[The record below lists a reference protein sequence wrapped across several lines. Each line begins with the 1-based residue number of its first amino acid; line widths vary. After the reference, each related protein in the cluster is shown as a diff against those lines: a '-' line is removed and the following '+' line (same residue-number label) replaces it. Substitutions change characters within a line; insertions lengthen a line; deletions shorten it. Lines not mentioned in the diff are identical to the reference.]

1 MAVYERI
8 QEKQNLNNSRYKKLD
23 KEAIVIKILISYYE
37 TVCLDLLLDLFK
49 FLHLSAIFCWIPVFP
64 PQFFSTS
71 SSVHLNCLLSWPW
84 NIKEVQLKY
93 FQDIQL
99 CTCFSMSNEKYIK
112 RIEKPKILQLQLLP
126 IVSKGFLQ
134 ELKYM

>member
-8 QEKQNLNNSRYKKLD
+8 KEKQNLYNSCYKKLD

-49 FLHLSAIFCWIPVFP
+49 FLHLSAIFCWIPVFL

-99 CTCFSMSNEKYIK
+99 CTCFSMSNEKYNK
-112 RIEKPKILQLQLLP
+112 RIEKPKILQLQLLL
-126 IVSKGFLQ
+126 IVSKGFL
-134 ELKYM
+134 

>member
-8 QEKQNLNNSRYKKLD
+8 KEKQNLYNSCYKKLD

-64 PQFFSTS
+64 AQFFSTS

-126 IVSKGFLQ
+126 IVSKGFL
-134 ELKYM
+134 

>member
-71 SSVHLNCLLSWPW
+71 FSVHLNCLLSWPW

-99 CTCFSMSNEKYIK
+99 CTCFSMSNEKYNK

-126 IVSKGFLQ
+126 IVSKGFL
-134 ELKYM
+134 

>member
-8 QEKQNLNNSRYKKLD
+8 QEKQNLNNSCYKKLD

-99 CTCFSMSNEKYIK
+99 CTCFSMSNEKYNK
-112 RIEKPKILQLQLLP
+112 RIEKPKILQLQLLL
-126 IVSKGFLQ
+126 IVSKGFL
-134 ELKYM
+134 

>member
-99 CTCFSMSNEKYIK
+99 CTCFSMSNKKYNK

-126 IVSKGFLQ
+126 IVSKGFL
-134 ELKYM
+134 

>member
-99 CTCFSMSNEKYIK
+99 CTCFSMSDKKYNK

-126 IVSKGFLQ
+126 IVSKGFL
-134 ELKYM
+134 

>member
-99 CTCFSMSNEKYIK
+99 CTCFSMSNEKYNK
-112 RIEKPKILQLQLLP
+112 RIEKPKILQLQILL
-126 IVSKGFLQ
+126 IVSKGFL
-134 ELKYM
+134 

>member
-99 CTCFSMSNEKYIK
+99 CTCFSMSNEKYNK
-112 RIEKPKILQLQLLP
+112 RIEKPKILQLQLLL
-126 IVSKGFLQ
+126 IVSKGFL
-134 ELKYM
+134 

>member
-49 FLHLSAIFCWIPVFP
+49 FLHLSAIFCWIPVFL

-99 CTCFSMSNEKYIK
+99 CTCFSMSNKKYNK

-126 IVSKGFLQ
+126 IVSKGFL
-134 ELKYM
+134 

>member
-99 CTCFSMSNEKYIK
+99 CTCFSMSNEKYNK

-126 IVSKGFLQ
+126 IVSKGFL
-134 ELKYM
+134 

>member
-99 CTCFSMSNEKYIK
+99 CTWFSMSNKKYNK

-126 IVSKGFLQ
+126 IVSKGFL
-134 ELKYM
+134 

>member
-99 CTCFSMSNEKYIK
+99 CTCFSMSNKKYNK

>member
-99 CTCFSMSNEKYIK
+99 CTCYSMCHEKYNK
-112 RIEKPKILQLQLLP
+112 RIEKPKILQFQLLP
-126 IVSKGFLQ
+126 IVSKGFL
-134 ELKYM
+134 

>member
-23 KEAIVIKILISYYE
+23 KEAIEIKILISYYE

-71 SSVHLNCLLSWPW
+71 SSFHLNCLLSWPW

-99 CTCFSMSNEKYIK
+99 CTCYSMSNAKYNK
-112 RIEKPKILQLQLLP
+112 RIEKPKILQLQLLL
-126 IVSKGFLQ
+126 IVSKGFL
-134 ELKYM
+134 

>member
-99 CTCFSMSNEKYIK
+99 CTWFSMSNKKYNK

>member
-37 TVCLDLLLDLFK
+37 TVCLDLSLDLFK

-64 PQFFSTS
+64 PKFFSTS

-99 CTCFSMSNEKYIK
+99 CTCFSMSNKKYNK

-126 IVSKGFLQ
+126 IVSKGFL
-134 ELKYM
+134 

>member
-8 QEKQNLNNSRYKKLD
+8 KEKQNLNNSCYKKLD

-84 NIKEVQLKY
+84 NIKELQLKY

-112 RIEKPKILQLQLLP
+112 RIEKPKYFNCNFCRLLAR
-126 IVSKGFLQ
+126 VFFKD
-134 ELKYM
+134 

>member
-8 QEKQNLNNSRYKKLD
+8 QEKQNLNNSCYKKLD

-64 PQFFSTS
+64 PQFFLTS

-99 CTCFSMSNEKYIK
+99 CTCFSMSNEKYNK
-112 RIEKPKILQLQLLP
+112 RILKPKILQLQLLP
-126 IVSKGFLQ
+126 IVSKGFL
-134 ELKYM
+134 

>member
-71 SSVHLNCLLSWPW
+71 FSVHLNCLLSWPW

-99 CTCFSMSNEKYIK
+99 CTCFSMSNEKYNK
-112 RIEKPKILQLQLLP
+112 RIEKPKIVQLQLLP
-126 IVSKGFLQ
+126 IVSKGFL
-134 ELKYM
+134 

>member
-126 IVSKGFLQ
+126 IVSKGFL
-134 ELKYM
+134 